1 MKGWVHLC
9 MKHTCASLLPFARS
23 LESKCIPLPFLGATI
38 LALSR
43 FIRESWGR
51 SYCSSFSEAY
61 GGHTEVYLEKY
72 RYSVSNIFKLPQ
84 FHMGADPIIMSAKCG
99 KEATIQ
105 SWRNNKMP
113 IVVNTNSAATSASFN
128 LSKANDA
135 LRRSLSRLSS
145 GNRIT
150 NPAEDAGGLA
160 VAYKLD
166 SQSKRTEAVPII
178 IKMPFLFCSAGWAL
192 QTVGNIVSR
201 MSELR
206 TMAADITKNNSD
218 VENYSKEFRELQ
230 LQLNQ
235 IQREKFNGISLF
247 TVDNVGLKTASLESA
262 VSTRYD
268 YTNSLGN
275 AANLNYNSYAREL
288 KTHPSGVSDDGHIKL
303 NVVNLQHVLTVI
315 SLGASNAGN
324 DVNLGAF
331 TYDNNNPSARSYIN
345 TDGTIDDI
353 SAVGT
358 FSFNHII
365 EKIADARAENG
376 AEQQRIQQ
384 SYEFHQTNLVN
395 IEAAHGRIMDADVAL
410 ESTRFAKNNV
420 LVQASASMTAQ
431 ANQLT
436 QVALTLLQ

>member
-1 MKGWVHLC
+1 
-9 MKHTCASLLPFARS
+9 
-23 LESKCIPLPFLGATI
+23 
-38 LALSR
+38 
-43 FIRESWGR
+43 
-51 SYCSSFSEAY
+51 
-61 GGHTEVYLEKY
+61 
-72 RYSVSNIFKLPQ
+72 
-84 FHMGADPIIMSAKCG
+84 
-99 KEATIQ
+99 
-105 SWRNNKMP
+105 MP
-113 IVVNTNSAATSASFN
+113 IVVNTNAAASTAAFN
-128 LSKANDA
+128 LSKNHAN
-135 LRRSLSRLSS
+135 LSKSLARLSS

-150 NPAEDAGGLA
+150 QPAEDAGGLA

-166 SQSKRTEAVPII
+166 SSMKRTEAV
-178 IKMPFLFCSAGWAL
+178 LNNHQNALSYLQVQDGAL
-192 QTVGNIVSR
+192 QSVGNIVSR

-230 LQLNQ
+230 TQLNQ

-247 TVDNVGLKTASLESA
+247 TVDNVALKTSSLEGA
-262 VSTRYD
+262 VSTNYD
-268 YTNSLGN
+268 YTDSTGN
-275 AANLNYNSYAREL
+275 AANLSYNSYAREL
-288 KTHPSGVSDDGHIKL
+288 KTHPSGESNDGSIKL
-303 NVVNLQHVLTVI
+303 NVVNLQHVLTTI
-315 SLGASNAGN
+315 SIGGSATAT

-331 TYDNNNPSARSYIN
+331 TYDSNNDTNRSYIN
-345 TDGTIDDI
+345 SDGTIDDI

-395 IEAAHGRIMDADVAL
+395 IEAAHGRIMDVDVAL